1 MRVRR
6 KHRWQRCGSSVG
18 ACGAVKERCSR
29 TPLAAVVAE
38 GAADSADSALSAR
51 SQIHP
56 GAYFYYY
63 NYY

>member
-18 ACGAVKERCSR
+18 ACGAVKETCSR
-29 TPLAAVVAE
+29 TPLAAVVSE
-38 GAADSADSALSAR
+38 GAADSADSVLSAR

-56 GAYFYYY
+56 GAAYYY
-63 NYY
+63 

>member
-18 ACGAVKERCSR
+18 ACSAVKERCSR

-38 GAADSADSALSAR
+38 GAAHSADSADSAR
-51 SQIHP
+51 SQM
-56 GAYFYYY
+56 GVNAYYY
-63 NYY
+63 YYY

>member
-18 ACGAVKERCSR
+18 ASCAVKERCSR

-38 GAADSADSALSAR
+38 GAADSADSADSALSAR
-51 SQIHP
+51 SQIDP
-56 GAYFYYY
+56 GAYYYY
-63 NYY
+63 

>member
-18 ACGAVKERCSR
+18 ACSAVKERCSR

-38 GAADSADSALSAR
+38 GAADSADSADSAR
-51 SQIHP
+51 SQM
-56 GAYFYYY
+56 GVNAYYY
-63 NYY
+63 YYY